1 CRSEIGEGLPRAA
14 PRDLADAQKRSD
26 EELRANRGMMMSRL
40 TLIALQI
47 LVAVVGIAI
56 WHILTSVPIAG
67 VIVLPPFFF
76 STPFDVVA
84 RIWRWFATG
93 SVWIHLGVTLL

>member
-1 CRSEIGEGLPRAA
+1 
-14 PRDLADAQKRSD
+14 
-26 EELRANRGMMMSRL
+26 MMMSRL

-84 RIWRWFATG
+84 RIWLKPGARLRRRKSSLNVSNCASVLPYSIVTG
-93 SVWIHLGVTLL
+93 KNPTRSSDIRCMLLR